1 MAGNDTEEIGRARR
15 RETLNATLS
24 VLNLIQQG
32 MRGIDRSLQGEGVI
46 WSVWRRD
53 LKG

>member
-1 MAGNDTEEIGRARR
+1 VAGNDTEEIGRARK

-24 VLNLIQQG
+24 VLNFIQQG
-32 MRGIDRSLQGEGVI
+32 MQGIDRSLQGEGVI